1 MKSKPILF
9 FVTIVIAVLAMMT
22 LVACGDKGSGGSGGG
37 GSLDTPPAEQLKKFD
52 GVKFDNATFDYDGS
66 EKSITVTGLPEGAKV
81 AYTNNKGTDAGVYNA
96 KAVVTKDGYER
107 KELTA
112 TLTINK
118 INFTGIEFSGKT
130 VTYDA
135 NEHKLDEAT
144 GVPSFADV
152 KYTGTMKETN
162 AGVYSA
168 TVTVTNK
175 NYNDFAKTVQLEI
188 QKAELGEIK
197 FENGTF
203 EYDEQEHSIQI
214 SGLVPTGEIVVY
226 SGGENGRNG
235 ARSVGTY
242 TIVAKVG
249 GKNYNQKTLTA
260 TLKIK
265 STEEELA
272 TTLYNGKIYFENPL
286 DNKWLYCIDGSEIKL
301 VNRDVASSFVQGGGK
316 LYYLAQNYFGKG
328 VVGFDGAKAEDL

>member
-1 MKSKPILF
+1 M
-9 FVTIVIAVLAMMT
+9 
-22 LVACGDKGSGGSGGG
+22 
-37 GSLDTPPAEQLKKFD
+37 
-52 GVKFDNATFDYDGS
+52 
-66 EKSITVTGLPEGAKV
+66 

-175 NYNDFAKTVQLEI
+175 TTTTSQN
-188 QKAELGEIK
+188 
-197 FENGTF
+197 
-203 EYDEQEHSIQI
+203 
-214 SGLVPTGEIVVY
+214 
-226 SGGENGRNG
+226 
-235 ARSVGTY
+235 RST
-242 TIVAKVG
+242 
-249 GKNYNQKTLTA
+249 
-260 TLKIK
+260 
-265 STEEELA
+265 
-272 TTLYNGKIYFENPL
+272 
-286 DNKWLYCIDGSEIKL
+286 
-301 VNRDVASSFVQGGGK
+301 
-316 LYYLAQNYFGKG
+316 
-328 VVGFDGAKAEDL
+328 